1 MKTESILKGVALE
14 MFEAFFVYQSN
25 FFESEKEFIDFCVE
39 ATIICMFEELDSS
52 DYSSYILNRI
62 RLLDNKT
69 LWEAFNDFELV
80 QKLYNKYLNKFSI
93 YNLDDVD
100 SVLTDRSFIG
110 DIMGKDYK

>member
-93 YNLDDVD
+93 YNLDDVEAL
-100 SVLTDRSFIG
+100 LTDKDFIDNIIRKG
-110 DIMGKDYK
+110 NK

>member
-1 MKTESILKGVALE
+1 MKNESILKGVALE
-14 MFEAFFVYQSN
+14 MFEAFHTYQSN
-25 FFESEKEFIDFCVE
+25 FFESEEESTDFCVE
-39 ATIICMFEELDSS
+39 AVIVCMFKELDSS

-80 QKLYNKYLNKFSI
+80 QKLYDKYLNKFSI

-100 SVLTDRSFIG
+100 TLLTDRSFIDNIIRKG
-110 DIMGKDYK
+110 